1 MKTILVVDD
10 DEIMLELIA
19 RFLDHLPIGLSVLI
33 AGNGAEAIDVLKSTK
48 VDLVLTDLSMPVM
61 DGFELLAYISDKHP
75 DMKNIAMTGLQ
86 SEDVY
91 EKLRFLGIR
100 HCMEKPFSV
109 KNLNEKLI
117 QIMGNDTEE
126 QEPVYAARQD
136 NKLKP
141 ALIKG
146 VFLP

>member
-10 DEIMLELIA
+10 DELMLELIA

-48 VDLVLTDLSMPVM
+48 VDLVLADLSMPVM

-75 DMKNIAMTGLQ
+75 DMKKIAMTGLQ

-109 KNLNEKLI
+109 KDLNEKLI
-117 QIMGNDTEE
+117 QIMGNDTEKP
-126 QEPVYAARQD
+126 EPAYPARQD
-136 NKLKP
+136 NTLKSSYMRQ
-141 ALIKG
+141 
-146 VFLP
+146 VY

>member
-10 DEIMLELIA
+10 DELMLELIA

-48 VDLVLTDLSMPVM
+48 VDLVLTDLSMPVV

-75 DMKNIAMTGLQ
+75 DMKKIAMTGLQ
-86 SEDVY
+86 CEDVY

-109 KNLNEKLI
+109 KDLNEKLI
-117 QIMGNDTEE
+117 QIMGNDTEKP
-126 QEPVYAARQD
+126 EPVYPARQD
-136 NKLKP
+136 NTLKSSY
-141 ALIKG
+141 IRQ
-146 VFLP
+146 VY

>member
-1 MKTILVVDD
+1 METILVVDD

-19 RFLDHLPIGLSVLI
+19 RFLDHLPIGLSVLL

-75 DMKNIAMTGLQ
+75 DMKKIAMTGLQ
-86 SEDVY
+86 CEDVY

-117 QIMGNDTEE
+117 QIMGNDTEKP
-126 QEPVYAARQD
+126 EPVYPARQD
-136 NKLKP
+136 NTLKSP
-141 ALIKG
+141 YIRQ
-146 VFLP
+146 VY